1 MCGPGVA
8 SEARETSSHPVIGP
22 SKPWQI
28 PGCST
33 APAEA
38 AASCSVTQ
46 GSPGVVRAL
55 QQLPTR
61 RCIAVACAP
70 VVWDD
75 GSIGLQ
81 GPRCGR
87 PENGLPTEAALDS
100 PAEVE

>member
-1 MCGPGVA
+1 MALAEAVA
-8 SEARETSSHPVIGP
+8 SCG
-22 SKPWQI
+22 
-28 PGCST
+28 
-33 APAEA
+33 
-38 AASCSVTQ
+38 VTQ
-46 GSPGVVRAL
+46 RLPGVVRGR

-100 PAEVE
+100 TAEVE